1 VHNAFKEDTVNPEN
15 NFSGAHG
22 RIRTSDQE
30 REQVAEI
37 LRAAMAEGRLNLEEG
52 EERLAAAYAAKY
64 RDDLR
69 PLTADLPDGGRRALA
84 DTPEARLATRRH
96 LRRHASFVVAAA
108 LVLTG
113 IWVLS
118 HAVFFWPA
126 IPIFFLLMGLARH
139 AGMRRRGFGH
149 PYAERVAPWN
159 APGRW

>member
-1 VHNAFKEDTVNPEN
+1 VNPEN
-15 NFSGAHG
+15 NWSVPNG

-30 REQVAEI
+30 REKIAEI

-52 EERLAAAYAAKY
+52 EERLAAAYAAKF

-84 DTPEARLATRRH
+84 DTPEARQATRRH
-96 LRRHASFVVAAA
+96 LSRHAGFVVFVG

-113 IWVLS
+113 IWALS
-118 HAVFFWPA
+118 HAIFFWPA
-126 IPIFFLLMGLARH
+126 IPLFFRVMGLARH

-149 PYAERVAPWN
+149 PYAERLAPWN
-159 APGRW
+159 APGHR

>member
-1 VHNAFKEDTVNPEN
+1 MNPEN
-15 NFSGAHG
+15 NFSGAGG

-30 REQVAEI
+30 RERIAEI

-52 EERLAAAYAAKY
+52 EERLTAAYAAKY

-84 DTPEARLATRRH
+84 DTPEVRLATRRH
-96 LRRHASFVVAAA
+96 LRRHASFVAVVA
-108 LVLTG
+108 LLLTG

-126 IPIFFLLMGLARH
+126 IPIFFLVMGLARH
-139 AGMRRRGFGH
+139 AGMRRHGYGH